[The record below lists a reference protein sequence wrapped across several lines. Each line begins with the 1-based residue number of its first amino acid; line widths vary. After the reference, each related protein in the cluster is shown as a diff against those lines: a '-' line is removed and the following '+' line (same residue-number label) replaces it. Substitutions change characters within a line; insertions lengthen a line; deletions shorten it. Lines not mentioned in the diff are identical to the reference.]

1 MGEQVV
7 DNTSDSFKPDYLPR
21 GSAQAQ
27 LQPSLPMT
35 TATSGQRTVTM
46 KADVIAGILVA
57 THVMPSRKA
66 CQVQCTT
73 CTSWIGTAE
82 GNIGLLLVHKIV
94 PNFLDFYLMVN

>member
-7 DNTSDSFKPDYLPR
+7 DNTSDSFKPDYLPH

-35 TATSGQRTVTM
+35 TATSGQRM

-66 CQVQCTT
+66 CQVE

-94 PNFLDFYLMVN
+94 PNFLDFYLRVN